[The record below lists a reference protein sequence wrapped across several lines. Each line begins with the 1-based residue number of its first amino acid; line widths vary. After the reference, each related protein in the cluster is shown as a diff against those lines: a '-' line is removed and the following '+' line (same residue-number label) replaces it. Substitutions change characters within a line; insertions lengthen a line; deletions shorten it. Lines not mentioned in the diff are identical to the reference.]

1 MQDIGTRRDRHQI
14 VAEIL
19 ETARGGSLRTH
30 ILFKAKLSYDQLN
43 EYLPLLVEK
52 GFLEDLTIV
61 RNRQTKHLLKTT
73 RQGEQFLQ
81 NYRALNL

>member
-1 MQDIGTRRDRHQI
+1 MHDMNGRRDRHQI

-19 ETARGGSLRTH
+19 ETARGGTLRTH

-52 GFLEDLTIV
+52 GYLEDLKIV

-81 NYRALNL
+81 NFRSLNL